1 MSRSNATESTASSK
15 FQSVGGRKE
24 SPFVAEPKIL
34 KLSSLCNSLVS
45 ADSGCFTAS
54 SQLNFLKVATS
65 GGLIMYKALARA
77 EVWHVRTQ
85 LCWRD
90 DPEVIVMAK
99 ACTFP
104 GTRGQLL
111 S

>member
-1 MSRSNATESTASSK
+1 
-15 FQSVGGRKE
+15 
-24 SPFVAEPKIL
+24 
-34 KLSSLCNSLVS
+34 
-45 ADSGCFTAS
+45 
-54 SQLNFLKVATS
+54 
-65 GGLIMYKALARA
+65 MYKALARA

-104 GTRGQLL
+104 GTRGQLR